1 MHLLTT
7 DRAGAARRVRAIALH
22 AGAPVRASAS
32 ALDLPAAALLLLAAV
47 GIAYLGSIGASFQF
61 DDWNVIVRDTRV
73 HSLAAWWHSL
83 PGIRAG
89 LKLSYAINYE
99 SGAGPAGFRL
109 LNIAIH
115 AANTVLVFALL
126 RSRSK
131 PAALIAALVF
141 ALAPVQT
148 EAVTYIS
155 GRSSSLSAF
164 FCLLA
169 LLSWRQA
176 HHRPLLHVLGVACY
190 AIALTVKE
198 TAIVL
203 PLVLLLWHYTRS
215 PEPWRPHERRA
226 LLAYAIVA
234 GAALAAAALSSTYSH
249 LFLISLQT
257 RSVADNLAL
266 QARAWGFLLLEL
278 LRLSVLTADPTP
290 RDLPGDAAIGTIVW
304 SLFWLALAAVAWI
317 RRRKNPELTFGI
329 LWFYLWLLPTN
340 SLLPRLDVANDR
352 QLYLALIGPAWM
364 LACAVTHLGRR
375 GDPHG
380 AIAVTAVIALAVLLA
395 AATASRNQIYQTEV
409 TFWQATLDR
418 SPGNARAANNL
429 GIAYALECNP
439 AQASESFRR
448 AIASDPEDFR
458 PKINLR
464 LLQEDRLTRRD
475 ASGCKL
481 IAE

>member
-1 MHLLTT
+1 M
-7 DRAGAARRVRAIALH
+7 R
-22 AGAPVRASAS
+22 
-32 ALDLPAAALLLLAAV
+32 LPRIDHSVLLLLIAV
-47 GIAYLGSIGASFQF
+47 GIAYLGSLGASFQF

-89 LKLSYAINYE
+89 LKLSYAINYA
-99 SGAGPAGFRL
+99 SGAGPAGFRV

-115 AANTVLVFALL
+115 AANAVLVFVLL

-131 PAALIAALVF
+131 SCASPAPAVTGAPSAPAALIAALVF

-155 GRSSSLSAF
+155 GRSSSLCAL

-169 LLSWRQA
+169 LLSWQEAGR
-176 HHRPLLHVLGVACY
+176 RPLLHVLGVACY
-190 AIALTVKE
+190 AMALTVKE

-203 PLVLLLWHYTRS
+203 PAIFLLWQYTRS

-234 GAALAAAALSSTYSH
+234 CAALAAAALSSTYNH
-249 LFLISLQT
+249 LFLTSLQT
-257 RSVADNLAL
+257 RSITDNLAL

-278 LRLSVLTADPTP
+278 FRLSALTADPTP

-304 SLFWLALAAVAWI
+304 LLFWLALAAVAWI
-317 RRRKNPELTFGI
+317 RRRRNPELTFAI
-329 LWFYLWLLPTN
+329 LWFYVWLLPTN

-352 QLYLALIGPAWM
+352 QLYLALIGPAWL
-364 LACAVTHLGRR
+364 LALGIVRLAQSLPR
-375 GDPHG
+375 
-380 AIAVTAVIALAVLLA
+380 VALAVVITLA
-395 AATASRNQIYQTEV
+395 ALLGSATATRNHIYSTEV
-409 TFWQATLDR
+409 TFWQAALDR
-418 SPGNARAANNL
+418 SAGNARAANNL
-429 GIAYALECNP
+429 GIAYALECN
-439 AQASESFRR
+439 AGQADESFRR

-464 LLQEDRLTRRD
+464 LLRENRLTRRD
-475 ASGCKL
+475 ATGCKL